1 MCISCFSVSPKLWV
15 LSATWQV
22 TQQDLQD
29 TYNPPFQSCVQE
41 GQSSSLM
48 CSYNRVNGVPTC
60 ADYSFLTETVRN
72 NWGLNGY
79 VHYFVFC

>member
-22 TQQDLQD
+22 TQQD
-29 TYNPPFQSCVQE
+29 TYNPPFQTCVQE
-41 GQSSSLM
+41 GQASSLM
-48 CSYNRVNGVPTC
+48 CRVNGVPTC

-79 VHYFVFC
+79 VLYLVFC